1 MLFCHEYTAVVEV
14 RSNKLATKKEETRL
28 VRWTDSF
35 YMVVNVRA
43 QRRSTISQIRKTEVE
58 EDDDE
63 EIGVWNTCRG
73 R

>member
-1 MLFCHEYTAVVEV
+1 MLFCHKYTAVVEV
-14 RSNKLATKKEETRL
+14 RSSKLATKKEETRL
-28 VRWTDSF
+28 VRSTDSS

-63 EIGVWNTCRG
+63 EIGVRNTCRG